1 MNTTLLILLAVVAVY
16 VFGCFLQWRRLTR
29 DEGRTP
35 E

>member
-1 MNTTLLILLAVVAVY
+1 MNTTLLIVIAVVAAY
-16 VFGCFLQWRRLTR
+16 VFACILQWRRLTR